1 MTRGSKRGG
10 GRGVTGQVH
19 ELRGTHRRDRHG
31 PKARERSVSL
41 DREAPTP
48 PAGLSEDQMAEWTR
62 VCNALLEDGIALTEL
77 QRPLLLQYVML
88 WSEARASGWGGKL
101 PAWHAQFRGVCEALG
116 FSIVA
121 QSRAHREGSG
131 KRQRGNPFSKI

>member
-1 MTRGSKRGG
+1 MSGRKGG
-10 GRGVTGQVH
+10 GRGVPAEVH

-31 PKARERSVSL
+31 PRSKERKASL

-77 QRPLLLQYVML
+77 QRPLIMQYVAM
-88 WSEARASGWGGKL
+88 WDEWRRAGWEI
-101 PAWHAQFRGVCEALG
+101 PNAAWLAQFRGVCESLG

-121 QSRAHREGSG
+121 QSKAHREGSG